1 MIKITGA
8 LIIIVS
14 SCLIGFAV
22 GEHEKEY
29 INILLSL
36 KRCLVIIKSE
46 ISYAYTPLID
56 IFVRIS
62 GMKQEEWSVF
72 FDELSEEITQE
83 VPGEKDMF
91 NMWKKICETSVI
103 CKKITANDVAELIR
117 FGGIL
122 GNTDREGQIDNIDM
136 FLQSITERI
145 SASQKGISDKVRI
158 CRVLGVAA
166 GFLITILLI

>member
-14 SCLIGFAV
+14 SCLIGFAA

-56 IFVRIS
+56 IFARLS

-72 FDELSEEITQE
+72 LMSYQKKLHRRY
-83 VPGEKDMF
+83 PEKRTCLICGRKYVRPLLF
-91 NMWKKICETSVI
+91 AKK
-103 CKKITANDVAELIR
+103 
-117 FGGIL
+117 
-122 GNTDREGQIDNIDM
+122 
-136 FLQSITERI
+136 
-145 SASQKGISDKVRI
+145 
-158 CRVLGVAA
+158 
-166 GFLITILLI
+166 

>member
-1 MIKITGA
+1 
-8 LIIIVS
+8 
-14 SCLIGFAV
+14 
-22 GEHEKEY
+22 
-29 INILLSL
+29 
-36 KRCLVIIKSE
+36 
-46 ISYAYTPLID
+46 
-56 IFVRIS
+56 
-62 GMKQEEWSVF
+62 MKQEEWSVF

-145 SASQKGISDKVRI
+145 SASQ
-158 CRVLGVAA
+158 
-166 GFLITILLI
+166 